1 MQIEDK
7 LWDDPNNGLNFAY
20 KHKKKKKTHKH
31 TYKIIG
37 LLTI

>member
-20 KHKKKKKTHKH
+20 KHKKKKTHKH